1 MNLTLSEEQEI
12 LTKSARSFMVEKFPK
27 EVLDQ
32 IDAGELGYSPE
43 IWQEMAE
50 LGWLGL
56 VFPEQY
62 DGAGMA
68 FQDLALLLEEIG
80 RVRSISPFF
89 STVILGGL
97 PIMELGNEAQKQTLI
112 PKIASG
118 ESIFT
123 LALTESRARYDAK
136 GITMKATASGDDY
149 VLNGTKLFVPDAHLA
164 DYLLCVARTSE
175 GAKPEEG
182 ITIFIVEAKTPGI
195 SCSAQKALNEDI
207 LCEVIFKDVKVP
219 KKNILGKLDEGWNDV
234 QRILDRAATAKC
246 CEMVGGAQRV
256 LEISVQYAKDRTQF
270 GRYIG
275 SFQAIQHHCANML
288 ADVDA
293 SRMITYEAVW
303 RISEGLPYAVEAAM
317 AKTWV
322 SDAYRRVVLLG
333 HQVNGGS
340 GLIVEH
346 EMPRYFKGA
355 KVAEIAFGDARFN
368 RKLLAD
374 RLGYYQFTFRQS

>member
-1 MNLTLSEEQEI
+1 MNLTLSEEQEM

-27 EVLDQ
+27 EVCDQ
-32 IDAGELGYSPE
+32 IDQGELGYSPD

-50 LGWLGL
+50 MGWMGL

-62 DGAGMA
+62 DGAGME

-80 RVRSISPFF
+80 RVRPISPFF

-97 PIMELGNEAQKQTLI
+97 PVLELGTEEQKQALL

-123 LALTESRARYDAK
+123 LAINESSGRYDAR
-136 GITMKATASGDDY
+136 GINLKAAASGDDY
-149 VLNGTKLFVPDAHLA
+149 VLNGTKLFVSDAHA
-164 DYLLCVARTSE
+164 AGYLLCVARTGE

-182 ITIFIVEAKTPGI
+182 ITIFIVEAKSPGI
-195 SCSAQKALNEDI
+195 SCSAQKALSGDS
-207 LCEVIFKDVKVP
+207 LCEVVFKDVKVP
-219 KKNILGKLDEGWNDV
+219 KKNILGKLGEGWNDV
-234 QRILDRAATAKC
+234 QRILDRAKVAKC

-270 GRYIG
+270 GRLIG

-293 SRMITYEAVW
+293 SRMITYEAAW
-303 RISEGLPYAVEAAM
+303 RISEGLPYTVEAAM

-333 HQVNGGS
+333 HQINGGS

-346 EMPRYFKGA
+346 EMPRYFKGS
-355 KVAEIAFGDARFN
+355 KVAEIVFGDARFN
-368 RKLLAD
+368 RELLAD
-374 RLGYYQFTFRQS
+374 RLGY